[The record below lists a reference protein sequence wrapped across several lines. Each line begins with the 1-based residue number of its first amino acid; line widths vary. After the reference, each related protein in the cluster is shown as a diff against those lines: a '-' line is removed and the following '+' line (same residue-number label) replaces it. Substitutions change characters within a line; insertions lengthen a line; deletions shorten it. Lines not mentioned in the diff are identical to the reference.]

1 MPSIPTAREI
11 PFSCLHPW
19 ERFDCLLIL
28 IQRVFVVLVR
38 KDICPNQAV
47 AKNIGEMV
55 SKVIPHA
62 FDSPHGGQAD
72 RETVQQLMA
81 YNRAVLSDLGREPT
95 FPPPSQDGSGRGV
108 QNWFTA
114 RELWVPGFKVEAEL
128 ITIFSRF
135 FRN

>member
-1 MPSIPTAREI
+1 
-11 PFSCLHPW
+11 
-19 ERFDCLLIL
+19 
-28 IQRVFVVLVR
+28 VFVVLVR

-47 AKNIGEMV
+47 AQNIGEMV

-95 FPPPSQDGSGRGV
+95 SPLHPRTGVAGVSKIGS
-108 QNWFTA
+108 
-114 RELWVPGFKVEAEL
+114 LPGSFGFLVLK
-128 ITIFSRF
+128 
-135 FRN
+135 

>member
-1 MPSIPTAREI
+1 
-11 PFSCLHPW
+11 
-19 ERFDCLLIL
+19 
-28 IQRVFVVLVR
+28 
-38 KDICPNQAV
+38 
-47 AKNIGEMV
+47 MV

-81 YNRAVLSDLGREPT
+81 CNRAVLSDLGREPT

-128 ITIFSRF
+128 ITIFSGF

>member
-1 MPSIPTAREI
+1 
-11 PFSCLHPW
+11 
-19 ERFDCLLIL
+19 
-28 IQRVFVVLVR
+28 VFVVLVR

-47 AKNIGEMV
+47 AQNIGEMV
-55 SKVIPHA
+55 SKVIPQ

-128 ITIFSRF
+128 ITIFSGF

>member
-1 MPSIPTAREI
+1 MRLICHMVGKLTGK
-11 PFSCLHPW
+11 
-19 ERFDCLLIL
+19 RF
-28 IQRVFVVLVR
+28 
-38 KDICPNQAV
+38 
-47 AKNIGEMV
+47 
-55 SKVIPHA
+55 
-62 FDSPHGGQAD
+62 
-72 RETVQQLMA
+72 QQLMA

-128 ITIFSRF
+128 ITIFSGF